1 MKLKKE
7 ATEISTTVE
16 ALTNAQEKEIAKY
29 LLANYGTF
37 GKRVAQG
44 LFTLFD
50 RLVPER
56 VLANILAGLYN
67 HLNASNSTIAKTYL
81 NEINIICGQPI
92 TEEEFNIARNLNMKK
107 DPELS
112 KLIYDLVTYSD
123 LKTLQDKAFSIR
135 EKTFKLI
142 PSLWEEEETA

>member
-7 ATEISTTVE
+7 ATEISTTIE
-16 ALTNAQEKEIAKY
+16 TLGPAHEKEIIKY

-37 GKRVAQG
+37 GKKIAQS
-44 LFTLFD
+44 LFILFD

-56 VLANILAGLYN
+56 VLASILAGIYN
-67 HLNASNSTIAKTYL
+67 HLNASNPDSARVFL
-81 NEINIICGQPI
+81 NEINLICGEPF
-92 TEEEFNIARNLNMKK
+92 TEKEFNIARNLNMKQE
-107 DPELS
+107 PELS
-112 KLIYDLVTYSD
+112 KLAYDLITYSD